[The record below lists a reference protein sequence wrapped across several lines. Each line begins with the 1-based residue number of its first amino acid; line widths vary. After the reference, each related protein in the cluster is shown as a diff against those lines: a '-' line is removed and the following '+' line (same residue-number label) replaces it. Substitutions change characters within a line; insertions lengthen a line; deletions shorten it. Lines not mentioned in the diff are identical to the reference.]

1 LVKLIL
7 IHLFQ
12 SECAETEPLS
22 DFENLMPDNVEQQKQ
37 DKIDS
42 ETTFMNTENKEKMI
56 QETNT
61 HELSTQQNLPTTD
74 EGVNNS
80 SNQEQL
86 VHSMEQVSIVPSSS
100 SLLSDDEP
108 MIIETNNPS
117 SSSTTMSLTK
127 KPLVFT
133 FNKDIKNSNNSP
145 SPPKPGRVGGVSF
158 PIKRRVVHQAGE
170 KKTTTTTT
178 KFQQVR
184 PMNVN
189 SRIRKP
195 PIRVQKVAII
205 DDSVVVNPVSKR
217 WYPSLQEQQELY
229 AVRCKI
235 NQMLLKLNRNINLFF
250 LLCFFVYIYIGYMLC
265 SGSFK
270 SI

>member
-1 LVKLIL
+1 LLVKLIL

-12 SECAETEPLS
+12 SECAETGSLS

-86 VHSMEQVSIVPSSS
+86 VHSMEQVSIVPPSSS

-133 FNKDIKNSNNSP
+133 FNKAIKNSNNSP
-145 SPPKPGRVGGVSF
+145 SPPKPGVSF

-189 SRIRKP
+189 SKIRKP

-235 NQMLLKLNRNINLFF
+235 NQMLLLKLNRNINFFF
-250 LLCFFVYIYIGYMLC
+250 LLCFFVCIYRIHAL
-265 SGSFK
+265 
-270 SI
+270 